1 MIDLSAIDA
10 IAGRGGNQAFV
21 FGGNGKGHLRLLD
34 RDGDTLVCADTAGSS
49 AYDFVLRIDDG
60 RHCATAYTADDFIL

>member
-10 IAGRGGNQAFV
+10 IASRGGNQAFL

-34 RDGDTLVCADTAGSS
+34 RDGDTLVCADTAGTS
-49 AYDFVLRIDDG
+49 AYDFVLRLADG
-60 RHCATAYTADDFIL
+60 KTLANAYTADDFIL